1 MGRFPHTYKV
11 VGSNPTPRKCNSNIR
26 FEIKVDYLTVVGFF
40 FTTNRDS
47 ELTTIDYNGI
57 EDLVDTAKSE

>member
-11 VGSNPTPRKCNSNIR
+11 VGSNSTPPKLNSNIQ

-40 FTTNRDS
+40 FTANKGS
-47 ELTTIDYNGI
+47 ELTTIDYNG
-57 EDLVDTAKSE
+57 VKTRGDTVKE